1 MLSDLH
7 KLVASAETET
17 DWAKLRGIA
26 DDADIF
32 IDLGKL
38 WQAESLEKAIGAY
51 QTAVS
56 ISTDPGIMEDSK
68 TVDYRTIR
76 TSSNLGSLF
85 LLQGNI
91 DTAERTFQEGL
102 EKLAA
107 DDGKDAEVL
116 KTELAFNLARAYD
129 EGNEAVKA
137 SQWYRNV
144 LRQHPEHME
153 CKLASFVQ
161 QGIELM
167 NSQSTPGDARSCS
180 WPECRC
186 AQSAQRIAQG

>member
-1 MLSDLH
+1 MPQDELARNRATARQMLSDLH

-17 DWAKLRGIA
+17 DWAKLRGVGE
-26 DDADIF
+26 DVDIF

-56 ISTDPGIMEDSK
+56 ISADRAEEEDSK
-68 TVDYRTIR
+68 TVDYRAIR

-85 LLQGNI
+85 LLQGNV
-91 DTAERTFQEGL
+91 DTAERTYQEGL
-102 EKLAA
+102 SKLAA
-107 DDGKDAEVL
+107 DNGKDAEVL

-129 EGNEAVKA
+129 EGHEVVKA
-137 SQWYRNV
+137 SQWYRDV

-153 CKLASFVQ
+153 CEYIVYSIRAKLQ
-161 QGIELM
+161 LT
-167 NSQSTPGDARSCS
+167 N
-180 WPECRC
+180 
-186 AQSAQRIAQG
+186 